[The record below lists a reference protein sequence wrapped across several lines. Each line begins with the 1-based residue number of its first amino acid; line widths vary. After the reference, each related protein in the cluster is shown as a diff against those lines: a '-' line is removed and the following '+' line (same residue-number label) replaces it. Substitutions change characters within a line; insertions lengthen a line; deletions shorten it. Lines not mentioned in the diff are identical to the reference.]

1 MTSTL
6 VDRAIDEE
14 LIGARQIGQEFRG
27 GEVRRRD
34 ETRSAKRVVTVCRDW
49 VFEDPTT
56 DRAKKIMSWIGDKE
70 VGLKSHLIW
79 LQDSKLS
86 FSIGEWCLE
95 MLTRGS

>member
-1 MTSTL
+1 MTISIRLASTL
-6 VDRAIDEE
+6 VDQAIDEE
-14 LIGARQIGQEFRG
+14 LSSTRQIGQEFRG

-56 DRAKKIMSWIGDKE
+56 DRAKKIISWIGNKE
-70 VGLKSHLIW
+70 LGLKSHLIW

-86 FSIGEWCLE
+86 FSI
-95 MLTRGS
+95 R